1 MVYLLI
7 LKQKSATFLGQ
18 LAFHLNIL
26 SVSSSIDELNAAGF
40 TEGSNSEG
48 GGGGG
53 DTGGQGVFVIGATS
67 RLEAIDPALR
77 TGRRLGREIAMGIP
91 DEKARRKILEVSCDD

>member
-1 MVYLLI
+1 MGFCI
-7 LKQKSATFLGQ
+7 SK
-18 LAFHLNIL
+18 L

-40 TEGSNSEG
+40 TEDSGEG
-48 GGGGG
+48 GVVGA
-53 DTGGQGVFVIGATS
+53 GGQGVFVIGATS

-91 DEKARRKILEVSCDD
+91 DEKARRKILEVRGDQL

>member
-1 MVYLLI
+1 MAC
-7 LKQKSATFLGQ
+7 SELGNCK
-18 LAFHLNIL
+18 F

-40 TEGSNSEG
+40 SEGSEG
-48 GGGGG
+48 VGA
-53 DTGGQGVFVIGATS
+53 GQGVFVIGATS

-91 DEKARRKILEVSCDD
+91 DEKARRKILEVRSR